1 MQGIIVEAST
11 NLYRIKSNEKEY
23 VATARGKF
31 KSVDL
36 TPVVGDIVDFSP
48 LEREH
53 SIVENEENTAVL
65 EKIHER
71 KTYVKRPRLANITQI
86 IFVLSSKHPK
96 PDLLLLDKQLAFA
109 EFLHIRPIIVL
120 NKIDLDDKKQFMEIS
135 KIYENIGYKVIRT
148 MAKMGEGIEE
158 IEAIL
163 KNNISAF
170 SGNSGV
176 GKSTLINCL
185 FKENKTLEGEISI
198 KNKRGKNTTTD
209 VKLYELDNNTY
220 IADTPGFSTFDIY
233 EIPYRDLY
241 KYFIEFEEYVSNCK
255 YIGCSH
261 IKEEECGVKE
271 GLKNGKISESRYN
284 NYIKIYNELKDRE
297 DHKW

>member
-11 NLYRIKSNEKEY
+11 NLYKIKSNEKEY
-23 VATARGKF
+23 VATARGKL

-48 LEREH
+48 LEKEH
-53 SIVENEENTAVL
+53 AILDNEENTAVL

-71 KTYVKRPRLANITQI
+71 KTFVKRPKLANITQI
-86 IFVLSSKHPK
+86 IFVMSCKHPK

-109 EFLHIRPIIVL
+109 EYLNIKPIIVL
-120 NKIDLDDKKQFMEIS
+120 NKVDLDDKKQFIEIS
-135 KIYENIGYKVIRT
+135 KIYENIGYKVIKT
-148 MAKMGEGIEE
+148 NAKIGEGAEE
-158 IEAIL
+158 LITIL

-185 FKENKTLEGEISI
+185 FKENKTLEGEISV

-209 VKLYELDNNTY
+209 IKLYNLDKNSY
-220 IADTPGFSTFDIY
+220 IADTPGFSTFDIF

-241 KYFIEFEEYVSNCK
+241 KYFIEFNKYSDKCR

-271 GLKNGKISESRYN
+271 GLKDGKISESRYN

>member
-1 MQGIIVEAST
+1 MQGLIIENISNT
-11 NLYRIKSNEKEY
+11 YKIKTENGIY
-23 VATARGKF
+23 DALARGKL
-31 KSVDL
+31 KKDEII
-36 TPVVGDIVDFSP
+36 PVVGDIV
-48 LEREH
+48 EIQKIEG
-53 SIVENEENTAVL
+53 EENKFII
-65 EKIHER
+65 EKIFER
-71 KTYVKRPRLANITQI
+71 KNYCKRPKVSNLTQMI
-86 IFVLSSKHPK
+86 YIVSSKEPK

-271 GLKNGKISESRYN
+271 GLKDGKISESRYN

>member
-48 LEREH
+48 LEKEH

-198 KNKRGKNTTTD
+198 KNKRGKNTTTAI
-209 VKLYELDNNTY
+209 KLYEIDENTY
-220 IADTPGFSTFDIY
+220 IADTPGFSTFDISEIESKELFRYFKEFKQY
-233 EIPYRDLY
+233 EENC
-241 KYFIEFEEYVSNCK
+241 EF
-255 YIGCSH
+255 IGCTH
-261 IKEEECGVKE
+261 IKEENCGIKKAV
-271 GLKNGKISESRYN
+271 KNGEIDKARYERFC
-284 NYIKIYNELKDRE
+284 KIYQELKQKEER
-297 DHKW
+297 KW

>member
-48 LEREH
+48 LEKEH

-65 EKIHER
+65 EKIHEI

-120 NKIDLDDKKQFMEIS
+120 NKIDLDDKKQFMDIT

-148 MAKMGEGIEE
+148 MAKMGR
-158 IEAIL
+158 
-163 KNNISAF
+163 NRS
-170 SGNSGV
+170 
-176 GKSTLINCL
+176 
-185 FKENKTLEGEISI
+185 
-198 KNKRGKNTTTD
+198 
-209 VKLYELDNNTY
+209 
-220 IADTPGFSTFDIY
+220 
-233 EIPYRDLY
+233 
-241 KYFIEFEEYVSNCK
+241 
-255 YIGCSH
+255 
-261 IKEEECGVKE
+261 
-271 GLKNGKISESRYN
+271 
-284 NYIKIYNELKDRE
+284 YIKK
-297 DHKW
+297 